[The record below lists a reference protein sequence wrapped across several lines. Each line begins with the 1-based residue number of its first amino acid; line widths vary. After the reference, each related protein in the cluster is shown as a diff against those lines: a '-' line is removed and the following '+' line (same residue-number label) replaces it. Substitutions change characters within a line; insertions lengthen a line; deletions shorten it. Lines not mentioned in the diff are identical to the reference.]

1 MEESFNVIENE
12 YNMDKISKLP
22 DFLLQQVLSFLTIK
36 QVVQSS
42 LLSKRWKHVWFTIPV
57 LEFDGA
63 YFETKLWCRD
73 REKTRQIQR
82 KRVELYHFAEQNL
95 VSRRRQ
101 RLKINKLTLFMYLR
115 TPKTVSRVDRWIDY
129 SLKSNVEELNLDF
142 FMSGGRR
149 YILPQSVLLAKSIT
163 VLMLSGCR
171 LESHCC
177 DINLSSLK
185 KLSLVKVRTND
196 QIIHNLVAGCPV
208 IEDMRFEFCYGL
220 ENIHFSALPKLKAIK
235 LESSK
240 LKMVELEAS
249 NLYYACIT
257 AYYASE
263 INLVQ
268 CKNLKELNLEAQCIA
283 DEWFRNHISQ
293 LPLIE
298 MVTLSNCNKLKNI
311 KISSHIL
318 KKLYLHMCKELTKVE
333 LDTPALLKLSY
344 LGWSNLS
351 LSLNASAYLSEVIYQ
366 MLSPINHWDVQKI
379 ELISKLSNSKSLH
392 LLRFESAKVFFL
404 SFI

>member
-1 MEESFNVIENE
+1 
-12 YNMDKISKLP
+12 
-22 DFLLQQVLSFLTIK
+22 
-36 QVVQSS
+36 
-42 LLSKRWKHVWFTIPV
+42 
-57 LEFDGA
+57 
-63 YFETKLWCRD
+63 
-73 REKTRQIQR
+73 
-82 KRVELYHFAEQNL
+82 
-95 VSRRRQ
+95 
-101 RLKINKLTLFMYLR
+101 
-115 TPKTVSRVDRWIDY
+115 
-129 SLKSNVEELNLDF
+129 
-142 FMSGGRR
+142 
-149 YILPQSVLLAKSIT
+149 
-163 VLMLSGCR
+163 MLSGCR
-171 LESHCC
+171 LESLCC

-196 QIIHNLVAGCPV
+196 QIIHNVVAGCPV
-208 IEDMRFEFCYGL
+208 IEDMRFEFCFGL

-235 LESSK
+235 LESDK

-298 MVTLSNCNKLKNI
+298 VVTLSNCNKLKNI

-366 MLSPINHWDVQKI
+366 MLSPINLWDVQKI